1 MIRCC
6 QLSRSFGTEDRPVN
20 AVRQVDLEIAK
31 GEFLAITGASG
42 SGKSTLLHLIGSLD
56 EPDSGELY
64 VDDLALHRASEREK
78 TEYRRRDVGV
88 VFQFFNL
95 MPTMTVEENVMMPLL
110 LRGDARGP
118 AEERARGLLDLVGLS
133 ERRTH
138 LSNQLSG
145 GEMQRVAIAR
155 ALSHQPK
162 LIIADEPTGNLD
174 SKNRDKVLDILGQIH
189 RDGLA
194 TLVVVTHEDIVAE
207 QASRQI
213 EMRDGQIQSAA

>member
-1 MIRCC
+1 M
-6 QLSRSFGTEDRPVN
+6 N